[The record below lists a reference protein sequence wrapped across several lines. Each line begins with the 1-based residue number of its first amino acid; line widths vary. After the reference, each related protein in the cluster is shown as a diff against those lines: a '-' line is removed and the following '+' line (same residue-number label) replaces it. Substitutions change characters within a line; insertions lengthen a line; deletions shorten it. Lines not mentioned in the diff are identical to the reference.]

1 MEEYSMTDRRL
12 FFVCFLLGIFFY
24 NFRVWFR
31 RLMIFIFMEKVYIF
45 LNIRVSLGWGFFLE
59 LGLFFLFLFNIWE
72 LDISWR
78 DRNKYII

>member
-12 FFVCFLLGIFFY
+12 FFVSLLLGIFFY